1 MVVGLGNPGSKY
13 ERNRHNAGFRVVDH
27 LARRHG
33 MQLKG
38 SKLGGDLATGM
49 ITTPR
54 GREKA
59 VLLEPME
66 FMNLSGFAVQRAAKF
81 HDVAVDQIVV
91 AHDEIDLDP
100 GVLRVKRGGGHG
112 GHNGL
117 RSIIE
122 QLASPEFLR
131 VRIGVGKGPSRSGD
145 AATWVLSDFADEAEA
160 DALCSK
166 AADAVEVILGL
177 GVTAAMNQ
185 FNGKGESS
193 GASAPGAQPKKPS

>member
-1 MVVGLGNPGSKY
+1 MWMVVGLGNPGSKY
-13 ERNRHNAGFRVVDH
+13 ERNRHNAGFRVVDD
-27 LARRHG
+27 LARRHALS
-33 MQLKG
+33 LKG
-38 SKLGGDLATGM
+38 SKLGGDLAAGV

-54 GREKA
+54 GRERA
-59 VLLEPME
+59 VLLKPME

-122 QLASPEFLR
+122 QLASPDFLR
-131 VRIGVGKGPSRSGD
+131 IRIGVGKGPSQKGD
-145 AATWVLSDFADEAEA
+145 AASWVLADFSD
-160 DALCSK
+160 DAAANELCGK
-166 AADAVEVILGL
+166 AADAVEVLLGL

-185 FNGKGESS
+185 FNGKPDKGE
-193 GASAPGAQPKKPS
+193 PKKPPSS

>member
-1 MVVGLGNPGSKY
+1 MWMVVGLGNPGSKY
-13 ERNRHNAGFRVVDH
+13 ERHRHNAGFRVVDD

-33 MQLKG
+33 LELKP
-38 SKLGGDLATGM
+38 SKLGAHAAVGV

-54 GREKA
+54 GRERA

-100 GVLRVKRGGGHG
+100 GVVRVKRGGGHG

-122 QLASPEFLR
+122 QLGSPEFQR
-131 VRIGVGKGPSRSGD
+131 IRIGVGKGPAQRGD
-145 AATWVLSDFADEAEA
+145 AAGWVLSDLPQDADT
-160 DALCSK
+160 DQLITR

-177 GVTAAMNQ
+177 GVAAAMNQ
-185 FNGKGESS
+185 FNGK
-193 GASAPGAQPKKPS
+193 ASAEPKKPS